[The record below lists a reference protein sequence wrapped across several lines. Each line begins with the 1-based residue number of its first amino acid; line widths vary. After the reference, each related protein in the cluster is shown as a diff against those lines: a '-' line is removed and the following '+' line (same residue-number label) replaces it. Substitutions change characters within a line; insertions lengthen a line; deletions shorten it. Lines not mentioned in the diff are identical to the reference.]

1 MHLAK
6 YQVILRVLVLSHFSH
21 VQLFVTLWT
30 VAHQAPLSRGF
41 PGKNTGVGCHFL
53 LQGIF
58 LTQGL
63 NPCLFITP
71 ALAGGFFIT
80 STRKRVRNLLPY
92 EQALLA
98 VHPCPPVLSTSQPN
112 RKSKWFMYGRHTLIT
127 FLRIF
132 MNWNTGTN
140 AFTYTHPKLHT
151 LVQQENRT
159 QTLLE
164 HHKETRLGRF
174 SGSQPWGTLCQYVPT
189 L

>member
-21 VQLFVTLWT
+21 IQLFVTLWT

-58 LTQGL
+58 LTQGS

-98 VHPCPPVLSTSQPN
+98 VHPCPLFFQHLSLTESQN
-112 RKSKWFMYGRHTLIT
+112 GSCMGD
-127 FLRIF
+127 
-132 MNWNTGTN
+132 
-140 AFTYTHPKLHT
+140 
-151 LVQQENRT
+151 
-159 QTLLE
+159 TLLSPSSE
-164 HHKETRLGRF
+164 SLWTETLGQMH
-174 SGSQPWGTLCQYVPT
+174 SLVPT
-189 L
+189 PNFTH

>member
-58 LTQGL
+58 LTQGS

-98 VHPCPPVLSTSQPN
+98 VHPCPLFFQHSLTESQN
-112 RKSKWFMYGRHTLIT
+112 GSCMGD
-127 FLRIF
+127 
-132 MNWNTGTN
+132 
-140 AFTYTHPKLHT
+140 
-151 LVQQENRT
+151 
-159 QTLLE
+159 TLLSPSSE
-164 HHKETRLGRF
+164 SL
-174 SGSQPWGTLCQYVPT
+174 
-189 L
+189 